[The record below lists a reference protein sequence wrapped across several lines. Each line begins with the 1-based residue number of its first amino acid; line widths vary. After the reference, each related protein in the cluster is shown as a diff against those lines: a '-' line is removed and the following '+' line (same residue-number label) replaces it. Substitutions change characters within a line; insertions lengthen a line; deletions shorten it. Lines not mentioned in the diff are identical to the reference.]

1 MRISRWSLALM
12 LLTVVGS
19 LPAASGADAPSA
31 ELSAGAA
38 TARVKVFFPR
48 GDAGP
53 DCDRVRAR
61 RRTVRAPAVL
71 KGAMRALLRGPTA
84 SERTRGY
91 AGWFSRRTA
100 GRLNGVRIGEG
111 VAHID
116 FRDFRHIIPNASTSC
131 GSALLLAQL
140 DRTALQFP
148 TVDRAVYSFDGSVK
162 RFYHWLQRDPPDTS
176 VVGR

>member
-1 MRISRWSLALM
+1 
-12 LLTVVGS
+12 
-19 LPAASGADAPSA
+19 
-31 ELSAGAA
+31 
-38 TARVKVFFPR
+38 
-48 GDAGP
+48 
-53 DCDRVRAR
+53 VRAR